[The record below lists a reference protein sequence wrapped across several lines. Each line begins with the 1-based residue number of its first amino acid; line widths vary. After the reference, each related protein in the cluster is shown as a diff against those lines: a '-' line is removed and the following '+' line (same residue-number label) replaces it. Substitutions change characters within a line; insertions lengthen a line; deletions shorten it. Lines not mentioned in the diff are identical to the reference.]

1 GVGEKELEK
10 AEEWFDKHGQA
21 AVFFGRMAPGI
32 RELISIPAGFEK
44 MKLSSFITFTF
55 AGSLVWCSFLTTIGF
70 FLGEVWSNLYEE
82 YSFIFDL
89 AAILVVGGIIAGIVY
104 RYYKNKDKN

>member
-1 GVGEKELEK
+1 
-10 AEEWFDKHGQA
+10 
-21 AVFFGRMAPGI
+21 MAPGI

-44 MKLSSFITFTF
+44 MKLSSFIIFTF

-70 FLGEVWSNLYEE
+70 FLGDVWSSLYDE

-89 AAILVVGGIIAGIVY
+89 TAILVVGGILAGIVY
-104 RYYKNKDKN
+104 RYYKNKRQRLDNMG